1 MRFREFTISDFMQ
14 EPSFR
19 SWVLDNDAT
28 AAAFWEEWMHSNPDK
43 CEEVMQARQWLR
55 VIGAPDWVPGADAAT
70 DTWNRIVQ
78 TIDKTAQSGKPGI
91 FTLQPVVNTM
101 KSRRWLPYAAVLAGI
116 AVLYAAAFFLFSGG
130 EIHQATAM
138 GELKTIL
145 LPDSSE
151 VRLNVNSSVRYADKW
166 NSEDAREVWIEG
178 EAFFTVTHKRNH
190 QRFIVHTR
198 DMDVQVTG
206 TAFNVNT
213 RRVQTQ
219 VVLNNGV
226 VKLALRPHGHDTAAP
241 IIMKPG
247 DMITYSATTNELT
260 NKKVDPEV
268 YSSWQSKKL
277 LFTDTPITEVIKSL
291 QDNLGITI
299 ELQEESLGR
308 QTFTG
313 TVPTDNVDVFFKTL
327 SRSLQVTVT
336 KTGAHTYRI
345 NQE

>member
-1 MRFREFTISDFMQ
+1 MRFREFTSSDFLQ

-28 AAAFWEEWMHSNPDK
+28 ATAFWEEWMSSNPDK
-43 CEEVMQARQWLR
+43 RETVMQARQWLQ
-55 VIGAPDWVPGADAAT
+55 VIGSPSWVPDAAAAA
-70 DTWNRIVQ
+70 DTWNRIEQ
-78 TIDKTAQSGKPGI
+78 TIDKTEKSGKPGI
-91 FTLQPVVNTM
+91 FALQPVMNTI
-101 KSRRWLPYAAVLAGI
+101 KNRRWLPYAAVLAGV

-130 EIHQATAM
+130 EVHQVTEM

-151 VRLNVNSSVRYADKW
+151 IRLNVNSSVRYAEKW
-166 NSEDAREVWIEG
+166 NAKDAREVWIEG
-178 EAFFTVTHKRNH
+178 EAFFTVTHKRNN

-226 VKLALRPHGHDTAAP
+226 VKLALRPRGSDTAAS

-313 TVPTDNVDVFFKTL
+313 TVPTDNVEVFFRTL

-336 KTGAHTYRI
+336 KTGAQTYRI
-345 NQE
+345 NQQ

>member
-1 MRFREFTISDFMQ
+1 MRFREFTSSDFLQ

-28 AAAFWEEWMHSNPDK
+28 AAAFWEEWMGSNPDK
-43 CEEVMQARQWLR
+43 RETVMQARQWLQ
-55 VIGAPDWVPGADAAT
+55 VIGSPSWVPDAAAAA

-78 TIDKTAQSGKPGI
+78 TIDKTEKSGKPGI
-91 FTLQPVVNTM
+91 FALQPVMNTI
-101 KSRRWLPYAAVLAGI
+101 KNRRWLPYAAVLAGV

-130 EIHQATAM
+130 EVHQVTEM

-151 VRLNVNSSVRYADKW
+151 IRLNVNSSVRYAEKW
-166 NSEDAREVWIEG
+166 NAKDAREVWIEG
-178 EAFFTVTHKRNH
+178 EAFFTVTHKRNN
-190 QRFIVHTR
+190 QRFVVHTR

-226 VKLALRPHGHDTAAP
+226 VKLALRPRGSDTAAS

-313 TVPTDNVDVFFKTL
+313 TVPTDNVEVFFRTL

-336 KTGAHTYRI
+336 KTGAQTYRI
-345 NQE
+345 NQQ

>member
-1 MRFREFTISDFMQ
+1 MRFREFTISDFLQ

-19 SWVLDNDAT
+19 SWVLEQDAT
-28 AAAFWEEWMHSNPDK
+28 ATAFWEDWIRSNPDRR
-43 CEEVMQARQWLR
+43 EEVMQARQWLQ
-55 VIGAPDWVPGADAAT
+55 VMGSATFVPSAEDGPAT
-70 DTWNRIVQ
+70 WSRILQ
-78 TIDKTAQSGKPGI
+78 TIDKTEQTGKPGI
-91 FTLQPVVNTM
+91 FTLHPIMGKVRN
-101 KSRRWLPYAAVLAGI
+101 RRWLPYAAVLAGI
-116 AVLYAAAFFLFSGG
+116 AVLYAAAFLVFSGRD
-130 EIHQATAM
+130 IRQQTAM

-151 VRLNVNSSVRYADKW
+151 VKLNVNTSLRYAEKW
-166 NSEDAREVWIEG
+166 DASAPREVWISG
-178 EAFFTVTHKRNH
+178 EAFFAVRHKNNQ
-190 QRFIVHTR
+190 QRFIVHTP

-226 VKLALRPHGHDTAAP
+226 VKLELHQHGSGKAAP
-241 IIMKPG
+241 IVMKPG
-247 DMITYSATTNELT
+247 DMITYSAATNELT
-260 NKKVDPEV
+260 NSKVNPEV

-291 QDNLGITI
+291 QDNVGITI

-313 TVPTDNVDVFFKTL
+313 TIPTDNVEVFFRIL
-327 SRSLQVTVT
+327 SKSLHVTVT
-336 KTGAHTYRI
+336 KTGTDTYRI
-345 NQE
+345 NQQ

>member
-1 MRFREFTISDFMQ
+1 MRFREFTISDFLQ

-19 SWVLDNDAT
+19 SWVLDNNAT
-28 AAAFWEEWMHSNPDK
+28 ATAFWEEWMGNNPDK
-43 CEEVMQARQWLR
+43 RETVMQARQWLQ
-55 VIGAPDWVPGADAAT
+55 VIGSPSWVPDAAAEA
-70 DTWNRIVQ
+70 DTWNRIEQ
-78 TIDKTAQSGKPGI
+78 TIDKTEKSGKPGI
-91 FTLQPVVNTM
+91 FALQPVMNTI
-101 KSRRWLPYAAVLAGI
+101 KNRRWLPYAAVLAGI

-130 EIHQATAM
+130 EVHQATQM

-151 VRLNVNSSVRYADKW
+151 IRLNVNSSVRYAEKW
-166 NSEDAREVWIEG
+166 NAKDAREVWIEG
-178 EAFFTVTHKRNH
+178 EAFFTVTHKHNN
-190 QRFIVHTR
+190 QRFVVHTR

-226 VKLALRPHGHDTAAP
+226 VKLALRPRGSDTAAS

-313 TVPTDNVDVFFKTL
+313 TVPTDNVEVFFRTL

-336 KTGAHTYRI
+336 KTGARTYRI
-345 NQE
+345 NQQ